1 VPLHRARD
9 YRNHAQYCR
18 DRAALLSSAPD
29 KAMWLRIAEEWEKL
43 AENAGGD
50 QGPQFAEQPGA
61 VTRKGSVPESGG

>member
-1 VPLHRARD
+1 MPLHRARD

-61 VTRKGSVPESGG
+61 VTRKGPVPESGG